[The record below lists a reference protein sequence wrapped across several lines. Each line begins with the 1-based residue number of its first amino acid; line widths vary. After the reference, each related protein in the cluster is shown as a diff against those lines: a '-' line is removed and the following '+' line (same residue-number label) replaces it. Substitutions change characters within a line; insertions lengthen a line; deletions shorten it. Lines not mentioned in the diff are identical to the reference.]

1 MKTKNKLW
9 LLSIIFASALAGL
22 TGCSGNNTNDDGE
35 WYGVGIDVN
44 LGSRTNFL
52 VGEKPRASMF
62 SFTAYDDGDEV
73 EVDPADVKIEPSRSL
88 RAEDK
93 QLTFKWRKYSTTL
106 DINVSNTLVSECE
119 QMGDAPVR
127 YNEVEHTLNENGT
140 EPDPTSDDPK
150 VNVVD
155 SRTATVATK
164 KNIDGSI
171 TSYLSDVSYGSSFSY
186 DFDTDNEGDEIYLFA
201 SVASNS
207 YCWGNVSSKYA
218 TGVRGSY
225 KIDLADVMQISN
237 NGKNIETKKAA
248 NIKETMVTEA
258 DLDEEKDLSTTT
270 LRWFAVVNRAMRN
283 FERRWLGKVTLEK
296 GMNNIKIDLNQEK
309 VSGGRY
315 AYQGLACGNWDKIE
329 LRYVKKGEKLKNE
342 TLKFS
347 SYPKQEYLVGEKF
360 SLDGAYMYLEDSTGL
375 TNDVDMSKVKI
386 SNTKALTPSDTSIE
400 LTYNNVIV
408 SLPILVKSKI
418 TSDLTSPD
426 SVIKYVE
433 PVHDRNKKNEV
444 VGADSNDVDTRAA
457 KNNTS
462 LDGTRFIENASAYG
476 KFQYAYESSE
486 AKGKFDIYANVASSK
501 YISGDVSTVWP
512 GAKNGFLGS
521 QAIDFTQFLTLKN
534 NDKEF
539 EVSKNA
545 KIPETRLTS
554 DMDPAIIK
562 QEEAIKTSAWGACTY
577 FLLNN
582 FRRIHIGTVDIAQGT
597 NNIEIDIGYNKGQF
611 GYAGSGCGNW
621 QSIEVIYID
630 DNTDKTVKTIE
641 MTSAPTKLQY
651 KPGEKFD
658 ITGAEFVGYNADGIE
673 VGVIN
678 NDDIEIVNNQQL
690 FVDGKVTLKYQQATY
705 DVDVS
710 VNNVITQK
718 LNSLN
723 NMVIQYHDQTD
734 ESDTRRAGI
743 VTAKGGYLEKVSSG
757 SYFEYVIEADHE
769 VTISISAEIASNG
782 YVYKRGDY
790 KDYNTGIEGFTQSWI
805 GSYDLDMSRIVKLTN
820 TINGETKSFETNKDA
835 IAYGHMI
842 NAADDLEASK
852 NYDLTTAKGQWS
864 MADDLCMR
872 QFKNIELGEIK
883 LSKGINTIRISM
895 EGYLKENS
903 FAYGGY
909 ACGNWKSISITFK

>member
-22 TGCSGNNTNDDGE
+22 TGCSGNNANDDGE

-52 VGEKPRASMF
+52 VGEKPKASMF

-106 DINVSNTLVSECE
+106 DINVSNTLISECE
-119 QMGDAPVR
+119 QMGDAPVK

-155 SRTATVATK
+155 SRTATVEAK
-164 KNIDGSI
+164 SNVDGSV
-171 TSYLSDVSYGSSFSY
+171 TSYLSDVSYGSSFTY

-218 TGVRGSY
+218 TGVKGSY

-237 NGKNIETKKAA
+237 NGKVVENKKTA

-258 DLDEEKDLSTTT
+258 DLDEEEDLSTTT

-296 GMNNIKIDLNQEK
+296 GMNSIKLDFNQKK

-315 AYQGLACGNWDKIE
+315 AYQGIACGNWDNIE
-329 LRYVKKGEKLKNE
+329 LRYVKKGEKFKNE

-347 SYPKQEYLVGEKF
+347 SYPKQEYIVGEKF

-375 TNDVDMSKVKI
+375 MNDVDMSKVKI

-400 LTYNNVIV
+400 LTYNNVKV
-408 SLPILVKSKI
+408 TLPISVKSKI

-433 PVHDRNKKNEV
+433 PVHDRNKNNEV
-444 VGADSNDVDTRAA
+444 VGADSTDVDTRAA

-476 KFQYAYESSE
+476 KFQYTYESSE
-486 AKGKFDIYANVASSK
+486 TKGKFDIYANVASSK
-501 YISGDVSTVWP
+501 YIGGDVSTVWP
-512 GAKNGFLGS
+512 GAVNGFTGS
-521 QAIDFTQFLTLKN
+521 QAMDFSQFLTLRN

-539 EVSKNA
+539 KVSEDA

-554 DMDPAIIK
+554 DMDPASIK
-562 QEEAIKTSAWGACTY
+562 QEENVKKSAWGACTY

-582 FRRIHIGTVDIAQGT
+582 FRRIHIGTVDIVEGT

-611 GYAGSGCGNW
+611 GYASSGCGNW
-621 QSIEVIYID
+621 QNIEIIYID
-630 DNTDKTVKTIE
+630 ENLDKTIKTIE
-641 MTSAPTKLQY
+641 MTSTPTKLQY

-658 ITGAEFVGYNADGIE
+658 LTGAEFVGYNTDGVLIE
-673 VGVIN
+673 KIDN
-678 NDDIEIVNNQQL
+678 SKIEILDNQSL
-690 FVDGKVTLKYQQATY
+690 YVDTKIRLKYQNVEFY
-705 DVDVS
+705 VDVKVS
-710 VNNVITQK
+710 GTIKQT
-718 LNSLN
+718 LNSLE
-723 NMVIQYHDQTD
+723 NMTIQYHDQTD
-734 ESDTRRAGI
+734 ETDNRRAGI
-743 VTAKGGYLEKVSSG
+743 VGAAGGYLEKVSSG
-757 SYFEYVIEADHE
+757 SYFEYVVESDSE
-769 VTISISAEIASNG
+769 LTVSISAEIASNG
-782 YVYKRGDY
+782 YIYKRGEY
-790 KDYNTGIEGFTQSWI
+790 KDYDTGIEGFTQSWI
-805 GSYDLDMSRIVKLTN
+805 GSYDLDMSKIVKLTN
-820 TINGETKSFETNKDA
+820 TVNGDTKSFETNKDA

-852 NYDLTTAKGQWS
+852 NYDLTTARGQWG

-872 QFKNIELGEIK
+872 QFNSVELGEIK
-883 LSKGINTIRISM
+883 LSKGTNTIRISI

>member
-1 MKTKNKLW
+1 MKKVISILAVSLFVGLISFNPTNETKDHCFDESDDYALKEEKTIKFNKRMSKNPNVAFDGAIEDGAMVSNAKAQILDN
-9 LLSIIFASALAGL
+9 
-22 TGCSGNNTNDDGE
+22 GNNTYNIRFVSAVVWSDTSTLYSRIGF
-35 WYGVGIDVN
+35 DVN
-44 LGSRTNFL
+44 YYYNNEWFSYSR
-52 VGEKPRASMF
+52 
-62 SFTAYDDGDEV
+62 
-73 EVDPADVKIEPSRSL
+73 DVSTL
-88 RAEDK
+88 
-93 QLTFKWRKYSTTL
+93 YTTL
-106 DINVSNTLVSECE
+106 VAGSKTYNESNMSEFDNTSNYKYFVTYTLVNVPSSALDTHFE
-119 QMGDAPVR
+119 VR
-127 YNEVEHTLNENGT
+127 
-140 EPDPTSDDPK
+140 P
-150 VNVVD
+150 
-155 SRTATVATK
+155 
-164 KNIDGSI
+164 
-171 TSYLSDVSYGSSFSY
+171 
-186 DFDTDNEGDEIYLFA
+186 
-201 SVASNS
+201 
-207 YCWGNVSSKYA
+207 
-218 TGVRGSY
+218 
-225 KIDLADVMQISN
+225 
-237 NGKNIETKKAA
+237 
-248 NIKETMVTEA
+248 
-258 DLDEEKDLSTTT
+258 
-270 LRWFAVVNRAMRN
+270 
-283 FERRWLGKVTLEK
+283 
-296 GMNNIKIDLNQEK
+296 
-309 VSGGRY
+309 Y
-315 AYQGLACGNWDKIE
+315 AY
-329 LRYVKKGEKLKNE
+329 
-342 TLKFS
+342 
-347 SYPKQEYLVGEKF
+347 
-360 SLDGAYMYLEDSTGL
+360 SLDGTLYSSKG
-375 TNDVDMSKVKI
+375 SKV
-386 SNTKALTPSDTSIE
+386 TSVNSVKYGCS
-400 LTYNNVIV
+400 TYKVFSKFENN
-408 SLPILVKSKI
+408 
-418 TSDLTSPD
+418 D
-426 SVIKYVE
+426 SSEIKYVE

-444 VGADSNDVDTRAA
+444 VGADSTDVDTRAA

-501 YISGDVSTVWP
+501 YIAGDVSTVWP
-512 GAKNGFLGS
+512 EAKGGFLGS

-562 QEEAIKTSAWGACTY
+562 QEENIKKSAWGACTY

-582 FRRIHIGTVDIAQGT
+582 FRRIHIGTVDIVEGT

-641 MTSAPTKLQY
+641 MTNAPTKLQY

-658 ITGAEFVGYNADGIE
+658 ITGAEFVGYNADGVLVEKID
-673 VGVIN
+673 N
-678 NDDIEIVNNQQL
+678 SKIEILDNQSL
-690 FVDGKVTLKYQQATY
+690 YVDTKVRLKYQNVEFY
-705 DVDVS
+705 VDVKVS
-710 VNNVITQK
+710 GTIKQS
-718 LNSLN
+718 LNSLK

-852 NYDLTTAKGQWS
+852 NYDLTTAKGQWG

-909 ACGNWKSISITFK
+909 ACGNWKSITITYK

>member
-1 MKTKNKLW
+1 MKKVISILAVSLFVGLISFNPTNETKDHCFDESDDYALKEEKTIKFNKRMFKNPNVAFDGAIEDGAMVSNAKAQILDN
-9 LLSIIFASALAGL
+9 
-22 TGCSGNNTNDDGE
+22 GNNTYNIRFVSAVVWSDTSTLYSKIGF
-35 WYGVGIDVN
+35 DVN
-44 LGSRTNFL
+44 YYYNNEWFSYSR
-52 VGEKPRASMF
+52 
-62 SFTAYDDGDEV
+62 
-73 EVDPADVKIEPSRSL
+73 DVSTL
-88 RAEDK
+88 
-93 QLTFKWRKYSTTL
+93 YTTL
-106 DINVSNTLVSECE
+106 VAGSKTYNESNMSEFDNTSNYKYFVTYTLVNVPSSALDTHFE
-119 QMGDAPVR
+119 VR
-127 YNEVEHTLNENGT
+127 
-140 EPDPTSDDPK
+140 P
-150 VNVVD
+150 
-155 SRTATVATK
+155 
-164 KNIDGSI
+164 
-171 TSYLSDVSYGSSFSY
+171 
-186 DFDTDNEGDEIYLFA
+186 
-201 SVASNS
+201 
-207 YCWGNVSSKYA
+207 
-218 TGVRGSY
+218 
-225 KIDLADVMQISN
+225 
-237 NGKNIETKKAA
+237 
-248 NIKETMVTEA
+248 
-258 DLDEEKDLSTTT
+258 
-270 LRWFAVVNRAMRN
+270 
-283 FERRWLGKVTLEK
+283 
-296 GMNNIKIDLNQEK
+296 
-309 VSGGRY
+309 Y
-315 AYQGLACGNWDKIE
+315 AY
-329 LRYVKKGEKLKNE
+329 
-342 TLKFS
+342 
-347 SYPKQEYLVGEKF
+347 
-360 SLDGAYMYLEDSTGL
+360 SLDGTLYSSKG
-375 TNDVDMSKVKI
+375 SKV
-386 SNTKALTPSDTSIE
+386 TSVNSVKGGYS
-400 LTYNNVIV
+400 TYKVFSKFENN
-408 SLPILVKSKI
+408 
-418 TSDLTSPD
+418 D
-426 SVIKYVE
+426 SSEIKYVE

-444 VGADSNDVDTRAA
+444 VGAESTDVDTRAA
-457 KNNTS
+457 KFS
-462 LDGTRFIENASAYG
+462 KAADGTRFIENASAYG
-476 KFQYAYESSE
+476 KFQYTYE
-486 AKGKFDIYANVASSK
+486 AKSSKGKLDIYANVASSK
-501 YISGDVSTVWP
+501 YIAGDVSTVWP
-512 GAKNGFLGS
+512 GAKGGFLGS

-562 QEEAIKTSAWGACTY
+562 QEENIKKSAWGACTY

-597 NNIEIDIGYNKGQF
+597 NNIEIDIGYNNGQF

-658 ITGAEFVGYNADGIE
+658 ITGAEFVGYNADGVLVEKID
-673 VGVIN
+673 N
-678 NDDIEIVNNQQL
+678 SKIEILDNQSL
-690 FVDGKVTLKYQQATY
+690 YVDTKVRLKYQNVEFY
-705 DVDVS
+705 VDVKVS
-710 VNNVITQK
+710 GTIKQS
-718 LNSLN
+718 LNSLK

-883 LSKGINTIRISM
+883 LSKGTNTIRISM

-909 ACGNWKSISITFK
+909 ACGNWKSVTITYK